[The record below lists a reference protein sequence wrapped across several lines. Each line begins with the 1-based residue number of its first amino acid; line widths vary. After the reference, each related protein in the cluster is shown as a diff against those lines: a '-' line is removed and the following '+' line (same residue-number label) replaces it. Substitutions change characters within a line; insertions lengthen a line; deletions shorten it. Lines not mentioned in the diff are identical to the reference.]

1 MKKVLLLVGLLAI
14 VAIARFGDLGRLRE
28 NAGGG
33 PALSSGVGD
42 DVFASAFA
50 ENRGNFVAEVSG
62 TVTRLLSDDYS
73 GSRHQRFI
81 VTLRSGQ
88 TLLISHN
95 IDLAPRVDAVVVG
108 DALSFKGEYEWN
120 DQGGVIH
127 WTHHDPAGQHEAGWI
142 RHDGK
147 IYQ

>member
-1 MKKVLLLVGLLAI
+1 MKKALLVVGCLAI
-14 VAIARFGDLGRLRE
+14 AAIARFGNIGL
-28 NAGGG
+28 
-33 PALSSGVGD
+33 PASGAGD

-50 ENRGNFVAEVSG
+50 DHRGNFVAEGGG
-62 TVTRLLSDDYS
+62 TVTRVLSDDND

-81 VTLRSGQ
+81 VALRSGQ

-95 IDLAPRVDAVVVG
+95 IDLAPRVEALAVG
-108 DALSFKGEYEWN
+108 DTVTFSGEYEWN
-120 DQGGVIH
+120 DKGGVVH

-147 IYQ
+147 VYQ